1 MHENDN
7 TQASI
12 STRGEL
18 LCVVLLFLRFRRLR
32 LVFLVLVVPTEVTV
46 PLVIVEAAVI
56 SLATLLGV

>member
-1 MHENDN
+1 MHENDH

-18 LCVVLLFLRFRRLR
+18 LCGVLLFLRFRRLR